1 MKDVKEGVL
10 KILSDLSGVSV
21 NEAQMKLVEDIG
33 LDSLMLVTMLIEIE
47 EEFNIELNE
56 SDMNPYDFITAGDV
70 IAMTERYVGDVNG

>member
-1 MKDVKEGVL
+1 MKNVKEGVF
-10 KILSDLSGVSV
+10 KILSDLSGVSI
-21 NEAQMKLVEDIG
+21 NEAQMRLVEDIG

>member
-1 MKDVKEGVL
+1 MKDVKEGVF

-70 IAMTERYVGDVNG
+70 IAMTERYIGDVNG

>member
-1 MKDVKEGVL
+1 MKKVKEGVF

-21 NEAQMKLVEDIG
+21 NKAQMKLVEDIG

>member
-1 MKDVKEGVL
+1 MKNVKEGVF

-21 NEAQMKLVEDIG
+21 NEAQMRLVEDIG

-70 IAMTERYVGDVNG
+70 IAMTERYAGDVNG

>member
-1 MKDVKEGVL
+1 MKDVKEGVF

-56 SDMNPYDFITAGDV
+56 SDMNPYDFTTAGDV
-70 IAMTERYVGDVNG
+70 IAMTERYSGDVNG

>member
-1 MKDVKEGVL
+1 MKKVKEGVF

-70 IAMTERYVGDVNG
+70 IAMTERYTGDANG

>member
-1 MKDVKEGVL
+1 MKNVKEGVF

-21 NEAQMKLVEDIG
+21 NEAQMRLVEDIG

-70 IAMTERYVGDVNG
+70 IARTERYVGDVNG

>member
-1 MKDVKEGVL
+1 MKNVKEGVC

-21 NEAQMKLVEDIG
+21 NEAQMRLVEDIG

>member
-1 MKDVKEGVL
+1 MKKVKEGVF

>member
-1 MKDVKEGVL
+1 MKNVKEGVF

-21 NEAQMKLVEDIG
+21 NEAQMRLVEDIG

-70 IAMTERYVGDVNG
+70 IAMTERYDGDVNG

>member
-1 MKDVKEGVL
+1 MKDVKEGVF
-10 KILSDLSGVSV
+10 KILSELSGVSV

-70 IAMTERYVGDVNG
+70 IAMTERYAGDVNG

>member
-1 MKDVKEGVL
+1 
-10 KILSDLSGVSV
+10 
-21 NEAQMKLVEDIG
+21 
-33 LDSLMLVTMLIEIE
+33 MLVTMLIEIE

>member
-1 MKDVKEGVL
+1 MKNVKEGVF

-21 NEAQMKLVEDIG
+21 NEAQMRLVEDIG

-70 IAMTERYVGDVNG
+70 IAMTERYVSDVNG

>member
-1 MKDVKEGVL
+1 MKDVKEGVF
-10 KILSDLSGVSV
+10 KILSELSGVSV
-21 NEAQMKLVEDIG
+21 NEAQMKLVEDIE

-70 IAMTERYVGDVNG
+70 IAMTERYAGDVNG

>member
-1 MKDVKEGVL
+1 MKNVKEGVFQ
-10 KILSDLSGVSV
+10 ILSDLSGVSV
-21 NEAQMKLVEDIG
+21 NEAQMRLVEDIG

>member
-1 MKDVKEGVL
+1 MKNVKEGVF

-21 NEAQMKLVEDIG
+21 NEAQMRLVEDIG

-70 IAMTERYVGDVNG
+70 IAMTERYVGDV

>member
-1 MKDVKEGVL
+1 MINVKEGVF

-21 NEAQMKLVEDIG
+21 NEAQMRLVEDIG

>member
-1 MKDVKEGVL
+1 MKDVKEGVF

-70 IAMTERYVGDVNG
+70 IAMTERYAGDVNG

>member
-1 MKDVKEGVL
+1 MKNVKEGVF

-21 NEAQMKLVEDIG
+21 NEAQMRLVEDIG

-70 IAMTERYVGDVNG
+70 IAMTERYVGDVIG

>member
-1 MKDVKEGVL
+1 MKDVKEGVF